1 MDGRRLRRNCVLR
14 TFVARRVEQMKR
26 RVRVVSLINELL
38 FGGDESR
45 LLSFSRTVDASEFDH
60 RVVCVKRPDR
70 DFDSRNGTMRALY
83 AGAGIPVLDLGEGY
97 PNLRGAGSSATK
109 ALNRGLM
116 LTRSV
121 ARFCRYLREHEI
133 DVIDAHLGAGSLVG
147 SICGKLM
154 RVPLAITTYQVEQW
168 DPLWLWRRVHPA
180 VLRGA
185 DALITD
191 SEACAQKVKSFMGR
205 PEAEVRVIPNGI
217 EPPAST
223 RSRAEMRQAL
233 GLPEDPRV
241 RVVGQVATLLPTKG
255 QDDLL
260 EAARR
265 VLAEESNVAFLLLG
279 YPRGGSSYA
288 DDLRQQARRLGI
300 EGSVR
305 ICGYPG
311 NNGDAWKVIDI
322 HAHPTRLDSLPQA
335 IMEAMSLGIPSVV
348 TPTGGI
354 PTMVDHE
361 RTGLVVPERDPAAL
375 AQALLRLLR
384 EPETASRLG
393 RAAQA
398 RYRERYTTAVM
409 TGALENLFASLA
421 N

>member
-1 MDGRRLRRNCVLR
+1 MTRSGDAGALCG
-14 TFVARRVEQMKR
+14 ESEIMKR
-26 RVRVVSLINELL
+26 RIRVVSLINELL

-45 LLSFSRTVDASEFDH
+45 LLAFSRTVNAKDFDH

-83 AGAGIPVLDLGEGY
+83 ARSGIPVADLGEGY
-97 PNLRGAGSSATK
+97 PNLGRDARPMM
-109 ALNRGLM
+109 ALNRSLM

-133 DVIDAHLGAGSLVG
+133 DVIDAHLGSGSLVG
-147 SICGKLM
+147 TICGALM
-154 RVPLAITTYQVEQW
+154 RVPVAITTYQVEQW

-185 DALITD
+185 DAVVTD
-191 SEACAQKVKSFMGR
+191 SQACAQAVKSFMGR

-217 EPPAST
+217 EPPSSA
-223 RSRAEMRQAL
+223 RSRAEMREVL
-233 GLPEDPRV
+233 GLPADPHV
-241 RVVGQVATLLPTKG
+241 RVIGQIATLLPTKG
-255 QDDLL
+255 QDVLL
-260 EAARR
+260 EAASR
-265 VLAEESNVAFLLLG
+265 VLAEEPHVAFLLLG

-288 DDLRQQARRLGI
+288 DDLRRQAKRLGVD
-300 EGSVR
+300 GRVF

-322 HAHPTRLDSLPQA
+322 HAHPTELDSLPQA

-348 TPTGGI
+348 TPVGGI

-361 RTGLVVPERDPAAL
+361 QTGLIVPPRDGAAL

-393 RAAQA
+393 RAAQE
-398 RYRERYTTAVM
+398 RYRQRYTTAIM
-409 TGALENLFASLA
+409 TGALENLFAGLA